1 MAAAKRD
8 KQQYLCILVNI
19 VVTIKVC
26 RNLMTCRHH
35 QIHLDLKTVILIT
48 YEDDVLY

>member
-19 VVTIKVC
+19 VTIKVRC
-26 RNLMTCRHH
+26 NLNMSSSSD
-35 QIHLDLKTVILIT
+35 HLDLKTVIFIT